1 MGLLKIILAVF
12 PFFRELF
19 TNNKDLDHVV
29 TNHKTTTALLMINI
43 TMFVL
48 YLYAYNEARER
59 DFVIVEAVSREK
71 RLEEQ
76 VSSLDL
82 YYKKRLDDREDLHRS
97 HLEIKK
103 QELDHYK
110 MLLRETTQRCVK
122 K

>member
-82 YYKKRLDDREDLHRS
+82 YYKKRLDDREELHRS

-110 MLLRETTQRCVK
+110 TLLSEASQRCGK

>member
-1 MGLLKIILAVF
+1 MGLFKIILAVF

-29 TNHKTTTALLMINI
+29 THHKTTTALLMINI
-43 TMFVL
+43 VMFVL
-48 YLYAYNEARER
+48 YLYAYNEARTR

-82 YYKKRLDDREDLHRS
+82 YYQKKIDDREDLHRG
-97 HLEIKK
+97 HLELKK
-103 QELDHYK
+103 QEIDHYK
-110 MLLRETTQRCVK
+110 ALLSEVTQQCKR
-122 K
+122 